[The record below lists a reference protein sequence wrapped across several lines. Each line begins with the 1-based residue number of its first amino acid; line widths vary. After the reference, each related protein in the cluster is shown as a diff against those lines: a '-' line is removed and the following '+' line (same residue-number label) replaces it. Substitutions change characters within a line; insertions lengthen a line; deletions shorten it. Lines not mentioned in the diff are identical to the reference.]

1 MSTLSALRSVSDL
14 AEAQSGMFT
23 TRQAAER
30 GVERRDLARLWKA
43 GVLERVAHG
52 VYRIAAVP
60 QHRHDEIMAAWMQ
73 LAPGTAVDRRT
84 EAEGVVSHATAAVVQ
99 GARLLTP
106 FAIDFTVPPG
116 PRRIR
121 PHRDDVRI
129 HRAQLPKADVRQ
141 MREGSLAG
149 MLVTA
154 PERTIADLA
163 AARIDLDHLADAFSE
178 MHLHPTRDLR
188 RLLEPHAGDYGF
200 DDGAELLKALDY
212 TARA

>member
-1 MSTLSALRSVSDL
+1 MSTLSALRIVSDL

-60 QHRHDEIMAAWMQ
+60 QHRYGEIMAAWMQ
-73 LAPGTAVDRRT
+73 LAPGIPVDERT
-84 EAEGVVSHATAAVVQ
+84 EAEGVVSHATAAVIQ

-106 FAIDFTVPPG
+106 FAIDFTVPPSS
-116 PRRIR
+116 RRIR
-121 PHRDDVRI
+121 PHRDDIRV
-129 HRAQLPKADVRQ
+129 HRAQLPQTDVRRV
-141 MREGSLAG
+141 REGSLAG
-149 MLVTA
+149 MLVTTR
-154 PERTIADLA
+154 ERTIVDLA
-163 AARIDLDHLADAFSE
+163 AASMDLDHLAGAFSD
-178 MHLHPTRDLR
+178 MNLHPARDLR
-188 RLLEPHAGDYGF
+188 QLLHPYARDYGF
-200 DDGAELLKALDY
+200 DNGAELLKALDY